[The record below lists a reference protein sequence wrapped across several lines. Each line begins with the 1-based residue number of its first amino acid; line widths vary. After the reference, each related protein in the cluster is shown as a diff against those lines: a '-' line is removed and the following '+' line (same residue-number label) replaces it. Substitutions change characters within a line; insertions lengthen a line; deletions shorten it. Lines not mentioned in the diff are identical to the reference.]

1 MCNGAFVGPM
11 AKEMVTT
18 LCKASSNI
26 VEIYE
31 VQVEEFFIKIRV

>member
-1 MCNGAFVGPM
+1 M

-26 VEIYE
+26 VELYE
-31 VQVEEFFIKIRV
+31 VQVNEFFIKVKV